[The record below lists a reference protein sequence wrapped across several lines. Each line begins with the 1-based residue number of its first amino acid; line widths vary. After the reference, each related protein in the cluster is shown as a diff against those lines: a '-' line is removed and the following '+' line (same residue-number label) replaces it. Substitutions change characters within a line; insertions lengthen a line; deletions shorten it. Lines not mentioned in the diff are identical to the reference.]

1 MKYLHIA
8 GLVFGLGVAALEAC
22 TGIKVVAKN
31 GSIVHGRTWEFERD
45 LEAAFVVVPKEYDF
59 VGTNGIAYRSK
70 YAAMGIIAFNELAI
84 LDGVNEV
91 GLSVGTF
98 HFPGYATYAELTD
111 DNRYYA
117 LSPIEFPNWILT
129 QCATIEEVRAQ
140 LSSVVITATVL
151 EKWGKEPPGL
161 HYIVFDKSG
170 KSLVIEPSQG
180 QLVVYDNKL
189 GVLTNAPSF
198 GWHMNYLRNYAHL
211 NMWKNEGLLL
221 QSNRSL
227 PGDFTASSRFVR
239 ASLLSSHTR
248 PKEADAV
255 DHAFH
260 ILNHFDIPER
270 TSLICVRD
278 PRALKYYFKT
288 ERDPAIRMIDL
299 TQFEGSEAYVK
310 RIRIA
315 DTDQVAADISSE
327 LE

>member
-1 MKYLHIA
+1 VTA
-8 GLVFGLGVAALEAC
+8 
-22 TGIKVVAKN
+22 
-31 GSIVHGRTWEFERD
+31 
-45 LEAAFVVVPKEYDF
+45 
-59 VGTNGIAYRSK
+59 
-70 YAAMGIIAFNELAI
+70 
-84 LDGVNEV
+84 
-91 GLSVGTF
+91 
-98 HFPGYATYAELTD
+98 
-111 DNRYYA
+111 DNRYFA
-117 LSPIEFPNWILT
+117 LSPVEFPNWVLT

-140 LSSVVITATVL
+140 LGSVVIAPTVL
-151 EKWGKEPPGL
+151 EKWGKEPPAL

-198 GWHMNYLRNYAHL
+198 SWHMNYLRNFAHL
-211 NMWKNEGLLL
+211 NMWKNESLLP
-221 QSNRSL
+221 QSNRVL
-227 PGDFTASSRFVR
+227 PGDLTASSRFVR
-239 ASLLSSHTR
+239 ASLLSSQGR
-248 PKEADAV
+248 PKQEDAV

-278 PRALKYYFKT
+278 PHALKYYFKT

-299 TQFEGSEAYVK
+299 HQFEESEPYVK
-310 RIRIA
+310 RVRIA